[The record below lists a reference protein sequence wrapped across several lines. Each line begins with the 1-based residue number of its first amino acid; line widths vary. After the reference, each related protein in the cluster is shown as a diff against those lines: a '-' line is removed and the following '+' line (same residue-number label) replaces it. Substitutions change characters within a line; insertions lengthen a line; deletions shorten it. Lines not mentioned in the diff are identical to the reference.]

1 MLSLETCNLR
11 TKLVDLVPCVRRQ
24 TLDLLLQ
31 ALNLPLQSL
40 NLHLKGLLR
49 LLGLPPRI
57 LQLSLQ
63 LRNALFQ
70 LLTLSA
76 LVCQVLLQLALR
88 TFKLCLETIY
98 FDFEPLAT
106 LF

>member
-1 MLSLETCNLR
+1 MLSLETSYLR

-24 TLDLLLQ
+24 TLNLLLQ
-31 ALNLPLQSL
+31 ALDLPLESL
-40 NLHLKGLLR
+40 NLHLEGLLR
-49 LLGLPPRI
+49 LLGLPPRV
-57 LQLSLQ
+57 LKLSLK

-70 LLTLSA
+70 LFALSA

-88 TFKLCLETIY
+88 ALELCLETIY
-98 FDFEPLAT
+98 LDFEPFAT